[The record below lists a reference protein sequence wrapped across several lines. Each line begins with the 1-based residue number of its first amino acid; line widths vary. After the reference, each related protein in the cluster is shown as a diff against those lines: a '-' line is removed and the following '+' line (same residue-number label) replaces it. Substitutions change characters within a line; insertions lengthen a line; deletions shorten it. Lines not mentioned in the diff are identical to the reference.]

1 MHQIS
6 VIVPCFNEERN
17 IGSLVDSVI
26 NSSGFIKGQDEI
38 IIADDCSTDSSR
50 EEALKAGAHVVCL
63 AENSGPAAAR
73 NLGVASAKNEILL
86 FLDSDTLLEPG
97 ALDVVRRCFKEPGF
111 EVDIVNGLCS
121 PEPINMTLGSFYK
134 GLVEY
139 SWHLDALEKGT
150 VPTIFNSRV
159 GAIKKAV
166 FEQTGGFDVAIR
178 GTELEE
184 HEFSYRL
191 PKGTRFMLCPDLR
204 VRHDFPDVKN
214 TIKVYWK
221 RSAKWTELFFKH
233 KQFDNGGSVGG
244 TSLLNAVGH
253 LFGVLACLFLF
264 MSMLGQNGFLLY
276 SGGAFFLFLAI
287 NRMFFSMAFQKSLL
301 SGVGLV
307 LLHLVYSFVILGG
320 AVWGGLRLLLARLGV
335 RI

>member
-1 MHQIS
+1 MQQIS

-26 NSSGFIKGQDEI
+26 NSSGFVKGRDEI
-38 IIADDCSTDSSR
+38 IIADDCSTDGSR
-50 EEALKAGAHVVCL
+50 EAAAKAGAHVVCL

-86 FLDSDTLLEPG
+86 FLDSDTLLESG
-97 ALDVVRRCFKEPGF
+97 SLDAVRRCFSDPGF
-111 EVDIVNGLCS
+111 EVDIVNGLCC

-150 VPTIFNSRV
+150 IPTIFNSRV
-159 GAIKKAV
+159 GAIRKAV

-191 PKGTRFMLCPDLR
+191 PKGTRFMLCPDLK
-204 VRHDFPDVKN
+204 VRHDFPDFIN

-244 TSLLNAVGH
+244 TSMLNAFGH
-253 LFGVLACLFLF
+253 LFGVLAGFFLL
-264 MSMLGQNGFLLY
+264 MAMLGQNVFLLY
-276 SGGAFFLFLAI
+276 SGAAFFLFVAI

-301 SGVGLV
+301 LGVKLV
-307 LLHLVYSFVILGG
+307 ILHLVYSFVILGG
-320 AVWGGLRLLLARLGV
+320 AVWGGLRLIFPRC
-335 RI
+335 

>member
-1 MHQIS
+1 MQQIS

-38 IIADDCSTDSSR
+38 IIADDCSTDGSR
-50 EEALKAGAHVVCL
+50 ETAAKAGAQVVCL

-97 ALDVVRRCFKEPGF
+97 SLEAVKKRFSVQGDDI
-111 EVDIVNGLCS
+111 DIVNGLCE
-121 PEPINMTLGSFYK
+121 PDPINPTLGSYYK

-139 SWHLDALEKGT
+139 SWHLDAIAKGT

-159 GAIKKAV
+159 GAIRKDV
-166 FEQTGGFDVAIR
+166 FNRTGGFDTAIR
-178 GTELEE
+178 GAELEE

-191 PKGTRFMLCPDLR
+191 PKGTRFKLCPELR
-204 VRHDFPDVKN
+204 VRHDFPDMMN

-221 RSAKWTELFFKH
+221 RSAKWAELFFEH
-233 KQFDNGGSVGG
+233 KQFDNGGCVGG
-244 TSLLNAVGH
+244 TSMLNALGH
-253 LFGVLACLFLF
+253 LSGIFACLFLL
-264 MSMLGQNGFLLY
+264 MSVSESMYWL
-276 SGGAFFLFLAI
+276 SAFGITSFLFVAI
-287 NRMFFSMAFQKSLL
+287 NRMFFSMAFEKSLSL
-301 SGVGLV
+301 GMGLV
-307 LLHLVYSFVILGG
+307 FLHLLYSFVILGG
-320 AVWGGLRLLLARLGV
+320 AIWGGFRLLLAKLNV
-335 RI
+335 KL